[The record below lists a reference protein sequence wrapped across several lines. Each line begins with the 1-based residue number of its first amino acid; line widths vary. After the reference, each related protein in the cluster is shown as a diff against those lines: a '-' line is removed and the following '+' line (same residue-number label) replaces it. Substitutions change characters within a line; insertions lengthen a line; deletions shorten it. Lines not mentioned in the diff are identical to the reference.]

1 MPKSTYVQKTR
12 EFEYQKVGKNP
23 GKSQYKLVA
32 VAPAAKKS
40 LPNTNLPDPQPLPAL
55 DPPTSSTADDDIQDF
70 PDPLNESGDGNP
82 QKGGK
87 VRKKH
92 LYS

>member
-1 MPKSTYVQKTR
+1 MPKSTYIQKTR

-32 VAPAAKKS
+32 VAPAAKKI
-40 LPNTNLPDPQPLPAL
+40 LPNTNLPDLQTLPAL
-55 DPPTSSTADDDIQDF
+55 DPPTSFTADDNIHDF
-70 PDPLNESGDGNP
+70 SDPLNESGDGNP
-82 QKGGK
+82 KKGGK

-92 LYS
+92 LHS